1 MAKFKNIVTGNL
13 LETNDPLTIK
23 LMQKSDRYEALDAPD
38 VEAVPAKKNAKAK
51 AAAVAEDD

>member
-13 LETNDPLTIK
+13 LETDDPMTIK
-23 LMQKSDRYEALDAPD
+23 LMEGSDRYEALDAPD
-38 VEAVPAKKNAKAK
+38 VEAVPTKKTAKAK